1 MSWMSWLCSNYID
14 DALADYCKATKL
26 SLSFTTIMR
35 LSLIATLLGIASARV
50 LDYKPNYEKL
60 SARQEASA
68 AYEGYMFAYFT
79 GNSVAGE
86 KIYFAASNG
95 NNALD
100 WTELNGGQPALTSTK
115 GTKGLRDPFI
125 IRSHGVYRPL
135 HDLMTY
141 LLIIA

>member
-1 MSWMSWLCSNYID
+1 
-14 DALADYCKATKL
+14 
-26 SLSFTTIMR
+26 MR
-35 LSLIATLLGIASARV
+35 LSLIAYLIGLASARV
-50 LDYKPNYEKL
+50 LYKPDYEKL
-60 SARQEASA
+60 SARQDSAA

-79 GNSVAGE
+79 GNDIAGE

-125 IRSHGVYRPL
+125 IRSHGE
-135 HDLMTY
+135 
-141 LLIIA
+141 